1 MATLPVDLAWSPNE
15 FQPQKKYKPGDLPHP
30 ALHTKATY
38 AVCSNQDPSFEVEQG
53 ITPSNGLQTG
63 SQLLTLPASGDM
75 EQMSQVTD

>member
-38 AVCSNQDPSFEVEQG
+38 AVCLNQDPSFEVEQG